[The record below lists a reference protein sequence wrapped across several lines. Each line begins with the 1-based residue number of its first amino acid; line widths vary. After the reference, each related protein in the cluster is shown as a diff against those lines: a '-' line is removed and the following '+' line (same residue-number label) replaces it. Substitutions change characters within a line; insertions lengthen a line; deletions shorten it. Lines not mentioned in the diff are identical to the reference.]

1 MAVAGAEV
9 FATRSAAIQSSES
22 NNDGR
27 INKGALM
34 PASFSVD
41 DPNHWRGRAEEAR
54 TLADEMSDEVSKQ
67 MMPSIAADY
76 ERLAERAALRARPPK
91 GSSPAG

>member
-9 FATRSAAIQSSES
+9 FATRSTAVQSSES

-27 INKGALM
+27 IKRALM

-67 MMPSIAADY
+67 MMLSIAADY
-76 ERLAERAALRARPPK
+76 ERLAERAALRAQRPK